1 MRISTIKSKLSKI
14 IGVLLWFLVWQ
25 LGAAIVD
32 NIYILPSPIA
42 TLETLVEL
50 TQEASFFYSV
60 SATLL
65 RVFIGF
71 FISVIL
77 GVSLGL
83 LSGLNTWVHD
93 ILKPFVVVV
102 KSTPVIS
109 VILMIAL
116 WVEST
121 YVPVVISFL
130 MGFPIMWHSAY
141 EGLNHTN
148 VKLIE
153 MSKIYNVK
161 KTYIVRD
168 VYIPSMRPY
177 LLTGIM
183 NALGISWK
191 VTVAAEVI
199 SFPKVAIGSRL
210 FESKLYIE
218 TSEVF
223 AWTFVVVLLSFIFEY
238 AIKAYLKKRMNKGGL
253 YD

>member
-1 MRISTIKSKLSKI
+1 MRISIIKSNFSKI
-14 IGVLLWFLVWQ
+14 IGILIWFLVWQ
-25 LGAAIVD
+25 LGSALVD
-32 NIYILPSPIA
+32 NVYILPSPLE
-42 TLETLVEL
+42 TLETLVDL
-50 TQEASFFYSV
+50 LQQASFFYSV
-60 SATLL
+60 TATLF

-130 MGFPIMWHSAY
+130 MGFPIMWHSAF
-141 EGLNHTN
+141 EGLKQTN

-161 KTYIVRD
+161 KAYIVKD
-168 VYIPSMRPY
+168 LYMPSIRPY
-177 LLTGIM
+177 LMTGIM

-238 AIKAYLKKRMNKGGL
+238 AIKAHLKKRMNRGGL